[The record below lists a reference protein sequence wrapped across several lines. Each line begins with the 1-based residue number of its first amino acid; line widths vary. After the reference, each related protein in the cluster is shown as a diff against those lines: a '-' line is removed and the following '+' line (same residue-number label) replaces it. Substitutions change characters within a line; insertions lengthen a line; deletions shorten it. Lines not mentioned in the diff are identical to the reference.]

1 MNCDALILAA
11 GLGTRMQSK
20 TPKVLHPLG
29 GVPMLMW
36 TVGAAR
42 EATGRAPY
50 VVVGPESSQIKEA
63 IPEEIHWVIQVERLG
78 TGHAVMQAAE
88 HLQDK
93 SEYVLVVN
101 ADLPL
106 LRVATFATL
115 IEEQKR
121 NSGPLTILTAKP
133 SVSRGFGKILRDG
146 SGAIKGIM
154 EEAHASQEQQ
164 KIKELNVGMY
174 CFKAKWL
181 WEHLNQLPLSPKG
194 EYYLT
199 DMIALAVEE
208 GNQVAWTEVEDDDE
222 IIGVN
227 NRHHL
232 AEAQAAVQRR
242 VNRKWMLSGVTI
254 TDPTSAYID
263 PNVKIGADT
272 VILPNTHLQGT
283 TTIGENCI
291 VGPNSIIED
300 SAIGDRCEILMS
312 VVRKATL
319 EDDVDIGPFAHL
331 RRGAHLQRG
340 VHMGNFG
347 EVKDSVLGPSVKM
360 GHFSYVGDTT
370 IGENSNIGAGTVT
383 CNFDGKN
390 KNKTIIGK
398 DVFIGSDTMLVA
410 PIQLGDGSRTG
421 AGSVVT
427 RDVADHT
434 LVAGVPARAI
444 RKLDQSD

>member
-11 GLGTRMQSK
+11 GLGTRMKSK
-20 TPKVLHPLG
+20 TPKVLHSIG
-29 GVPMLMW
+29 GIPMLMW
-36 TVGAAR
+36 SIGAAR
-42 EATGRAPY
+42 DATGRPPY
-50 VVVGPESSQIKEA
+50 VVVGPERSLIEDA
-63 IPEEIHWVIQVERLG
+63 IQGDVRLVDQSERLG
-78 TGHAVMQAAE
+78 TGHAVMQAAQ

-93 SEYVLVVN
+93 SELVLVLYG
-101 ADLPL
+101 DMPL
-106 LRVATFATL
+106 LSAATL
-115 IEEQKR
+115 TALVDVQKR
-121 NSGPLTILTAKP
+121 NPGPLTILTAKP
-133 SVSRGFGKILRDG
+133 AVSRGFGRILRNG
-146 SGAIKGIM
+146 AGAITGIM
-154 EEAHASQEQQ
+154 EEAHASAEQ
-164 KIKELNVGMY
+164 KRIKELNVGMY
-174 CFKAKWL
+174 CFEAEWL
-181 WEHLNQLPLSPKG
+181 WGHLSQLPLSPKE

-199 DMIALAVEE
+199 DMIHLAVEE
-208 GNQVAWTEVEDDDE
+208 GNQVAWTEVEDEDE

-242 VNRKWMLSGVTI
+242 VNRKWMLSGVSMP
-254 TDPTSAYID
+254 DPASVYIG

-272 VILPNTHLQGT
+272 TILPNTHLQGT
-283 TTIGENCI
+283 TTIGEDCV
-291 VGPNSIIED
+291 VGPNSIIQD
-300 SAIGDRCEILMS
+300 SAIGDSCEILMS
-312 VVRKATL
+312 VVREAIL

-347 EVKDSVLGPSVKM
+347 EVKESVLGPGVKM

-390 KNKTIIGK
+390 KNKTIIGG
-398 DVFIGSDTMLVA
+398 DVFIGSATMLVA

-444 RKLDQSD
+444 RKLNHSD